1 VAAKPDRN
9 QFMQNPGKGAFKRL
23 FLFLACCLVPA
34 LAEAGTAC
42 PALQADETVRVRYVH
57 DGDTV
62 HLEDGR
68 KIRLIGINTP
78 ELARDDK
85 PEQAFAREARES
97 LNTAISLH
105 DNRIGLV
112 FGKERFDRYK
122 RTLAHLFTPDGRN
135 LQALLL
141 QQGMAMAITHPPNT
155 RYSEC
160 YASQERMARC
170 QHKGL
175 WADPAQVVIK
185 AADLGPE
192 KSGFQLVT
200 GNIEH
205 FSQTDKGIRLIMSEL
220 MIAIRSQDL
229 AAFDVAELASLPGKT
244 VTVRGW
250 LHPDNSASSGKS
262 RHGRSVRYY
271 LRLRHPS
278 ALEISPAA
286 TKSEC

>member
-9 QFMQNPGKGAFKRL
+9 QLMQNLRKGAFERL
-23 FLFLACCLVPA
+23 FLFLACLAPA
-34 LAEAGTAC
+34 LADAGTAC
-42 PALQADETVRVRYVH
+42 PVSQADETVRVSYVH

-78 ELARDDK
+78 ELARDDN
-85 PEQAFAREARES
+85 PAQAFAREAREA
-97 LNTAISLH
+97 LQTAIALH

-112 FGKERFDRYK
+112 YGQERFDRYQ

-141 QQGMAMAITHPPNT
+141 QQGMALAIAHPPNT
-155 RYSEC
+155 RYSQC
-160 YASQERMARC
+160 YTIQERIARC

-175 WADPAQVVIK
+175 WANTARSIIK

-192 KSGFQLVT
+192 NSGFQLVT
-200 GNIEH
+200 GSIEH
-205 FSQTDKGIRLIMSEL
+205 FSQTDKGIRLFMSEL
-220 MIAIRSQDL
+220 MITIRSKDL

-244 VTVRGW
+244 VNVRGW
-250 LHPDNSASSGKS
+250 LHPDNTASDGKS
-262 RHGRSVRYY
+262 RHGRRVKYY

-278 ALEISPAA
+278 AMEINPA
-286 TKSEC
+286 TIETEC